1 MKILLTG
8 STGMVGR
15 NILDANTEHEI
26 LTPRLEL
33 LDSCSISTFFQNNE
47 VDCVIHAAG
56 RVGGIQAN
64 INNNARFL
72 YENTL
77 MGLNLAT
84 CAYDAGIE
92 NFLNLGSSCMYPA
105 GTPSPIP
112 EAALFAGPVERT
124 NEGYAIAKC
133 TVAKYCETLGYN
145 TIIPCNLYGKYDK
158 FDEARSHM
166 LPSAIRKIHKAK
178 VSGEPV
184 EIWGDGTARREFM
197 YAEDLAD
204 FILEYVQCPD
214 VPSMMNVGLG
224 HDHSITELYK
234 EVACVIGYEGT
245 FSYNTFMPTG
255 VKEKRVDIANQ
266 SKLGWKPKHTLHEG
280 IKKTY
285 EYFKEFINV

>member
-1 MKILLTG
+1 MRILLTG

-15 NILDANTEHEI
+15 NIVDVNKKHEI

-33 LDSCSISTFFQNNE
+33 LDYNSISTFFQNNE

-64 INNNARFL
+64 MNSNSTFL
-72 YENTL
+72 YENTV
-77 MGLNLAT
+77 MGLNLAK
-84 CAYDAGIE
+84 CAYEAGVE
-92 NFLNLGSSCMYPA
+92 KFVNLGSSCMYPA

-112 EAALFAGPVERT
+112 ESALFAGPVEST

-133 TVAKYCETLGYN
+133 TVAKYCETLGYS

-166 LPSAIRKIHKAK
+166 LPSAIRKIHLAK
-178 VSGEPV
+178 TSGAPV

-197 YAEDLAD
+197 YSEDLAD
-204 FILEYVQCPD
+204 FILEYIELENLPT
-214 VPSMMNVGLG
+214 MNLGLG

-234 EVACVIGYEGT
+234 EVSCVLGYEGEFVYDRT
-245 FSYNTFMPTG
+245 KPTG
-255 VKEKRVDIANQ
+255 VKEKRVDISRQ
-266 SKLGWKPKHTLHEG
+266 ILLGWRPKHDIHEG

-285 EYFKEFINV
+285 EYFKDFIDV